1 MWLGTFYKGS
11 SDSNQINKS
20 MQTKYE
26 ELGGVG
32 EYTLPKF
39 EDLLPAFTSLTITPV
54 DKEVYLGI
62 WPEENFEKLT
72 CHEYGIPWIHDII
85 SELNEDYE
93 GALFCEELDP
103 DTGYKIHTTFYQVY
117 PGKKLEIIWR
127 V

>member
-1 MWLGTFYKGS
+1 MWLGTFYNGS
-11 SDSNQINKS
+11 SDVSDIDRA

-26 ELGGVG
+26 EMGGVG
-32 EYTLPKF
+32 EYTMEKF
-39 EDLLPAFTSLTITPV
+39 EGVLPAFTTFTTGIHKGGV
-54 DKEVYLGI
+54 FLGI
-62 WPEENFEKLT
+62 WPEAGFEKLT
-72 CHEYGIPWIHDII
+72 CHEYQIPWIHDLI
-85 SELNEDYE
+85 SELGENYE